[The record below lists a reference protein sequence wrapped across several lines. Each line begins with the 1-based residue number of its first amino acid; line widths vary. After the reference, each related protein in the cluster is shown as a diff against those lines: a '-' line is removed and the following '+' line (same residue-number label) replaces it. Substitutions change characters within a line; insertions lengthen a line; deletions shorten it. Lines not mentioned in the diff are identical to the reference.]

1 MMIVPIS
8 LMIFQYD
15 GDYVVVEECLKVKA
29 LHIIGLG
36 LLTIIRLWL
45 GIQWFI
51 AGIGKYINGFDAQ
64 PFLEGALA
72 KSTGEDALVSSWYA
86 TWIEQ
91 LALPNVGLIN
101 ALIPFAELVVGILL
115 ILSLLTVP
123 ALVVGSIMNL
133 NYLLAGTIALN
144 PVFLAASI
152 ALLAAGRFAYQIG
165 IDHWI
170 IRWYRSSQQPHPLD
184 RIPV

>member
-15 GDYVVVEECLKVKA
+15 GDYVVVEECLKVRA

-36 LLTIIRLWL
+36 LLTVIRLWL

-51 AGIGKYINGFDAQ
+51 AGIGKYINGFDAK

-101 ALIPFAELVVGILL
+101 ALIPFTELVVGILL
-115 ILSLLTVP
+115 ILSLFTVP
-123 ALVVGSIMNL
+123 ALVFGSIMNL

-152 ALLAAGRFAYQIG
+152 TLLAAGRFAYHIG

>member
-1 MMIVPIS
+1 MGTMCSRGVSESESITHHRSWSIDDHPT
-8 LMIFQYD
+8 L
-15 GDYVVVEECLKVKA
+15 A
-29 LHIIGLG
+29 
-36 LLTIIRLWL
+36 R
-45 GIQWFI
+45 IQWFI
-51 AGIGKYINGFDAQ
+51 AESVSTLMASMRNRFSKE
-64 PFLEGALA
+64 PLA

-133 NYLLAGTIALN
+133 NYLLSGTIALN
-144 PVFLAASI
+144 PLFLAASI